1 MFRKYLQP
9 VADLRH
15 EVRDSLLLG
24 LVLLLSRQER
34 GARTKF

>member
-1 MFRKYLQP
+1 MSRQYFYP
-9 VADLRH
+9 VVDLRH

-24 LVLLLSRQER
+24 LVLLLTRQER